1 MNKKEVLSAETI
13 EMFNAIKSMNIN
25 AFLKAVEHADINAVD
40 CENKNALSILLTAK
54 NYDDNKEKYKDY
66 DKTSGKMIRIYK
78 KLIEKNINLLSNSP
92 LNFVEPELFE
102 THLVS
107 LIIKDSLNYLRKDP
121 ILLDH
126 YFNDKGDKWLFIV
139 IKEKDVDLLE
149 AFIKEKKSS
158 PAFILDST
166 DKSALLEAIDTRNT
180 NIIDLFLSGINESN
194 VNFYPFEN
202 FSLIDEVLLNAG
214 NDSISKMPY
223 YQKVVDDLLNKGAKL
238 NENIKYGKCAEALI
252 LQNKIKEKPIQLLNN
267 KI

>member
-1 MNKKEVLSAETI
+1 MRKKEVLSPETTD
-13 EMFNAIKSMNIN
+13 MFNAIKSMDIN
-25 AFLKAVEHADINAVD
+25 AFVKAVEHADINAVD
-40 CENKNALSILLTAK
+40 GDNKNALTILLTTK
-54 NYDDNKEKYKDY
+54 DYEDNNEKYKDF

-107 LIIKDSLNYLRKDP
+107 LIIKDSLNALRKSP
-121 ILLDH
+121 MFLDH
-126 YFNDKGDKWLFIV
+126 YFNDKGDKWLFIA
-139 IKEKDVDLLE
+139 IKEKDIDLLKE
-149 AFIKEKKSS
+149 FIKETKSS

-166 DKSALLEAIDTRNT
+166 DKSALIEAIDTRNMD
-180 NIIDLFLSGINESN
+180 IIDLFLSGINENN

-252 LQNKIKEKPIQLLNN
+252 LQNKIKEKPIPLLNN